1 MCYVSEGSSPLAA
14 AHGKIACCGEEL
26 RAWGSIRTHPDIEAI
41 KKLQKHV
48 EWLNTSDFTE
58 ECKAE
63 LLTASRQLDDLLLKQ
78 EIYWAQ
84 RSRVAWLKHGDKS
97 TKFFHTKA
105 SQRQRKNYIQGIKD
119 KHDQWVEEV
128 EDIGEVASD
137 YFENMFRACR
147 CDQMADCLS
156 AVPNKVTANMKEGL
170 TCEYTAEEVRIA
182 LFQMGPTKAP
192 GPDGMNA
199 LFYQKFWHIVGHD
212 VTNAVL
218 DYLNNG
224 IMMPDINYTQIVLIP
239 KIKSPEKNDR
249 F

>member
-1 MCYVSEGSSPLAA
+1 
-14 AHGKIACCGEEL
+14 
-26 RAWGSIRTHPDIEAI
+26 
-41 KKLQKHV
+41 
-48 EWLNTSDFTE
+48 
-58 ECKAE
+58 
-63 LLTASRQLDDLLLKQ
+63 
-78 EIYWAQ
+78 
-84 RSRVAWLKHGDKS
+84 
-97 TKFFHTKA
+97 
-105 SQRQRKNYIQGIKD
+105 
-119 KHDQWVEEV
+119 
-128 EDIGEVASD
+128 
-137 YFENMFRACR
+137 MFRAGR

-156 AVPNKVTANMKEGL
+156 AVPNKVTANMKEVL
-170 TCEYTAEEVRIA
+170 TCEYTTEEVCIA